1 MPDDWY
7 LIALLNLS
15 VQGFSFVDM
24 FHDKAKRAHQGNV
37 LDDWL
42 MVMKGKKH
50 NLPVG
55 RVWNSQDNQVRG
67 LDTASSVF

>member
-42 MVMKGKKH
+42 MVMKGKKAQFTCRSR
-50 NLPVG
+50 LEFSEQP
-55 RVWNSQDNQVRG
+55 
-67 LDTASSVF
+67 SSRT